1 MSDAGQKGTKAA
13 IRRWCRNSWAWAR
26 DYPDAIGASPPVG
39 PISESDRTLA
49 LAAYSELSSRR
60 ASYDTL
66 MWQVPAFVA
75 TVQGVLLG
83 FVLKTNQQSAQR
95 WVMLVVAAWIAF
107 VGLQTMRK
115 HRYFHTVDAE
125 LMANLERRMGMRNA
139 TGIVIHGSGDDRTR
153 QARGVVPNAGRFTEI
168 SSHGLWFRTIQ
179 ATFIADL
186 LILAYSRL

>member
-13 IRRWCRNSWAWAR
+13 IRRWCRNSWACAR
-26 DYPDAIGASPPVG
+26 DYPDAIGASPPVE

-60 ASYDTL
+60 AGYDTL

-83 FVLKTNQQSAQR
+83 FVLKTNQQSTQR
-95 WVMLVVAAWIAF
+95 WVMLVVAAWIAL

-139 TGIVIHGSGDDRTR
+139 TGIVDPRIRRRSDEAGAWSRAERWTLHGDLF
-153 QARGVVPNAGRFTEI
+153 AWVMVPNHPG
-168 SSHGLWFRTIQ
+168 
-179 ATFIADL
+179 DL
-186 LILAYSRL
+186 YR

>member
-1 MSDAGQKGTKAA
+1 
-13 IRRWCRNSWAWAR
+13 
-26 DYPDAIGASPPVG
+26 
-39 PISESDRTLA
+39 
-49 LAAYSELSSRR
+49 
-60 ASYDTL
+60 

-83 FVLKTNQQSAQR
+83 FVLKTNQQSTQR
-95 WVMLVVAAWIAF
+95 WVMLVVAAWIAL

-179 ATFIADL
+179 VDL
-186 LILAYSRL
+186 YR